1 MSYRLTILQRAQDD
15 VERIALWLRK
25 RSHSGMLAWRY
36 ALGDAFREIASD
48 PLRWNRV
55 AEARRLPVGLRQ
67 YLFRT
72 RMGNPYRI
80 VYFIEG
86 NEVRILHVR
95 APGQRPLRSKDVQR

>member
-1 MSYRLTILQRAQDD
+1 MTYRLIILRRAQDD

-25 RSHSGMLAWRY
+25 RSHAGMLAWRY
-36 ALGDAFREIASD
+36 ALGDAFQEIIAD

-67 YLFRT
+67 YFFRT

-80 VYFIEG
+80 VYFIEES
-86 NEVRILHVR
+86 EVRILRVR
-95 APGQRPLRSKDVQR
+95 APGQRPLRTKDVQG